1 MKDRQTDRQT
11 YRDRANSKTL
21 FSKDCSLGSF
31 RPVYQLVLAKLL
43 NRETERDRQ
52 TERFRDSETD
62 QQRQRE
68 GQTDRQAERNTH
80 ACSHT
85 HTHTFKYVHTHK
97 TQRLMHTGD
106 LLTFYVSLRPVC

>member
-85 HTHTFKYVHTHK
+85 HTHIQICSHPQNTKADAHW
-97 TQRLMHTGD
+97 
-106 LLTFYVSLRPVC
+106 